1 MEDSLVKNILYNF
14 SSLGKKMKDNRKNN
28 SSKWIKLFNKKF
40 YGLMPFLFFIF
51 FASYSLAAEVHFQW
65 GASSGVVDGYRIY
78 YGSESGGPYL
88 NLLDEIGG
96 TTTEY
101 TATLDEAWTYYLVV
115 RAFNDYGE
123 SGNSNEVVWSFN
135 SVDSDPPNTSGHIP
149 GKNATGVAPNTNII
163 VHVIDAGDGVDRSSL
178 VMRVNGETVAPAIS
192 GSPADY
198 TLTYD
203 PSVDFN
209 YGQVI
214 TVEIDAQDLSDPP
227 NVMDHESYNFTIVN
241 SGSDTYTRTFGDA
254 SEANCPGTIQ
264 DTFININT
272 TNSISSESL
281 NTYTWPADQVANA
294 IILKADLAAIPSGA
308 QVQSATLYMYMT
320 STEDGGGDD
329 LYDISAHKLINYN
342 SDLSQCTGYAYDGT
356 NSWTP
361 NSTCYNNIPMAQ
373 SDIATAEDVKS
384 IDKTYGYKSWNV
396 TTMVRDWVTNPS
408 TNYGLLLN
416 SDSVASSGSNRFFA
430 SSEASDPSQRPKLV
444 VTYTVG
450 DDTTPPGDV
459 IDFNGVSGHD
469 QITLGWTNPA
479 DSDFAGVMI
488 RFRNDTY
495 PQNTTDGSPIP
506 NGNDGKIAGSPG
518 QSMSYVHTN
527 LDATKSYYYSAFS
540 YDTSNNYSQT
550 AHAFAQPLSSDLNAP
565 VISSFSATPST
576 LNNPGGTTT
585 FSVSATDP
593 DGDSLTYTINFGDG
607 TASGSG
613 SQVMHT
619 YATSGTYT
627 ATVTVNDGN
636 GNSVGQSLQVTVN
649 DLPPANPKNVSAN

>member
-1 MEDSLVKNILYNF
+1 
-14 SSLGKKMKDNRKNN
+14 MKDNRKNN

-78 YGSESGGPYL
+78 YGSEPGGPYS

-96 TTTEY
+96 ATTEY

-123 SGNSNEVVWSFN
+123 SGNSNEVVWPSDT
-135 SVDSDPPNTSGHIP
+135 VDSEPPNTSGHIP
-149 GKNATGVAPNTNII
+149 AKNALDVSPNTNIV
-163 VHVIDAGDGVDRSSL
+163 VHVIDQGDGVDQSSL
-178 VMRVNGETVAPAIS
+178 VMKVNGATVEPAIS

-203 PSVDFN
+203 PSVNFN

-227 NVMDHESYNFTIVN
+227 NVMDPETYNFTIVN
-241 SGSDTYTRTFGDA
+241 SGSDTYTRTFGDVSGA
-254 SEANCPGTIQ
+254 DCPGTIQ
-264 DTFININT
+264 DTFINLNDE
-272 TNSISSESL
+272 NRISNEYL
-281 NTYTWPADQVANA
+281 NTYTWPADQIANA
-294 IILKADLAAIPSGA
+294 IILKADLAAIPAGA
-308 QVQSATLYMYMT
+308 QVQGATLSLYMNSM
-320 STEDGGGDD
+320 SGDGGDD
-329 LYDISAHKLINYN
+329 LYDISVHKIINYN
-342 SDLSQCTGYAYDGT
+342 ADLSQCTGYTYDGT
-356 NSWTP
+356 NGWTP

-373 SDIATAEDVKS
+373 SDIAAAEDVKS
-384 IDKTYGYKSWNV
+384 VDKAYGYKAWNI
-396 TTMVRDWVTNPS
+396 TNMVRDWVANPS

-416 SDSVASSGSNRFFA
+416 SDSVASSDSNRFFA
-430 SSEASDPSQRPKLV
+430 SSEASDTNQRPKLV

-459 IDFNGVSGHD
+459 TGLLATSGAGE
-469 QITLGWTNPA
+469 ITLSWTNPM

-488 RFRNDTY
+488 RYRTDGTF
-495 PQNTTDGSPIP
+495 PQNTTDGLPIP
-506 NGNDGKIAGSPG
+506 NGNDGRIAGSSG
-518 QSMSYVHTN
+518 QSMSYVHSN
-527 LDATKSYYYSAFS
+527 LDSTKSYYYSAFS

-550 AHAFAQPLSSDLNAP
+550 AHAFAQPLSSEP
-565 VISSFSATPST
+565 VIESFTAMPST
-576 LNNPGGTTT
+576 LNNPGETTT
-585 FSVSATDP
+585 FNCSATDP
-593 DGDSLTYTINFGDG
+593 DGDLLTYTINFGDG

-619 YATSGTYT
+619 YATPGTYT

-636 GNSVGQSLQVTVN
+636 GNTAGQSLQVTVN
-649 DLPPANPKNVSAN
+649 DIPPASPKNVSAN

>member
-1 MEDSLVKNILYNF
+1 MCEYLAKNILYNF
-14 SSLGKKMKDNRKNN
+14 SRLKKKMNNERESN
-28 SSKWIKLFNKKF
+28 SSKRPKLFNKSF
-40 YGLMPFLFFIF
+40 YALTSFLFFIF

-78 YGSESGGPYL
+78 YGSEPGGPYL

-123 SGNSNEVVWSFN
+123 SGNSNEVVWSFS

-149 GKNATGVAPNTNII
+149 GKNATGVAPNTNIV
-163 VHVIDAGDGVDRSSL
+163 VHVIDQGDGVDQSSL
-178 VMRVNGETVAPAIS
+178 VMTVNGATVEPAIS

-203 PSVDFN
+203 PSVNFN

-214 TVEIDAQDLSDPP
+214 TVEIDARDLSDPP
-227 NVMDHESYNFTIVN
+227 NVMDPETYNFTIVN
-241 SGSDTYTRTFGDA
+241 SGSDTYTRTFGDVSGA
-254 SEANCPGTIQ
+254 DCPGTIQ

-272 TNSISSESL
+272 TNNVSSEFL

-308 QVQSATLYMYMT
+308 QVQGATLSLYMNSM
-320 STEDGGGDD
+320 SGDGGDD
-329 LYDISAHKLINYN
+329 LYDISVHKIINYN
-342 SDLSQCTGYAYDGT
+342 ADLSQCTGYTYDGT
-356 NSWTP
+356 NGWTP
-361 NSTCYNNIPMAQ
+361 NSTCYNNIPLAQ
-373 SDIATAEDVKS
+373 SDIAAVEDVKS
-384 IDKTYGYKSWNV
+384 VNKTYGYKTWNV
-396 TTMVRDWVTNPS
+396 TNMVRDWVANPS

-416 SDSVASSGSNRFFA
+416 SDSVASSDSNRFFA

-459 IDFNGVSGHD
+459 IGFDGVSGHE
-469 QITLGWTNPA
+469 QITLSWTNPM

-495 PQNTTDGSPIP
+495 PQKTSDGSPIP

-527 LDATKSYYYSAFS
+527 LDSTKSYHYSAFS

-550 AHAFAQPLSSDLNAP
+550 AHAFAQPLSSEP
-565 VISSFSATPST
+565 VIESFNATPSS
-576 LNNPGGTTT
+576 LNNPGETTT
-585 FSVSATDP
+585 FNCSATDP
-593 DGDSLTYTINFGDG
+593 NGDTLTYTINFGDG

-613 SQVMHT
+613 SQVVHT
-619 YATSGTYT
+619 YAAQGTYT
-627 ATVTVNDGN
+627 ATVTVSDGN
-636 GNSVGQSLQVTVN
+636 GNSAGQSLQVTVN
-649 DLPPANPKNVSAN
+649 DLPPASPKNVSAN